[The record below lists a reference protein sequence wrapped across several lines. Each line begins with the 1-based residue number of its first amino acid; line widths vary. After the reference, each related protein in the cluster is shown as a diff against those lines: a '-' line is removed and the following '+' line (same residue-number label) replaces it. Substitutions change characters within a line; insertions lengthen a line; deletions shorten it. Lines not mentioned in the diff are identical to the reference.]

1 MAEQQRNT
9 VKKII
14 PSKLET
20 GFQQFLYR
28 HIGKHIPQSMTPNQM
43 TLVGALGGV
52 FAIICTLLTHISPL
66 FFLGT
71 LAGLAVHLV
80 ADDLDGYIARNRQMS
95 SKAGAYFDLI
105 TDVMFSTFLLLA
117 FGLSPYA
124 NMEIMAFA
132 VPVYGIVNVTAMN
145 YIIYFNEFL
154 FPRLGPIEAHL
165 TYVAV
170 AVLSMIF
177 RSNPMFRVFGLEIM
191 IGDIILLIG
200 LIPMYY
206 EMFRLQIRLFQRLK
220 ESER

>member
-1 MAEQQRNT
+1 MPQKNT

-14 PSKLET
+14 PSRLET
-20 GFQQFLYR
+20 GFQQFLYK
-28 HIGKHIPQSMTPNQM
+28 HVGKHIPESMTPNRM
-43 TLVGALGGV
+43 TLVGALGGL
-52 FAIICTLLTHISPL
+52 FAIICTLLTHISPF

-71 LAGLAVHLV
+71 LAGLLVHIV
-80 ADDLDGYIARNRQMS
+80 ADELDGYIARNRNMS

-117 FGLSPYA
+117 LGLSPYA
-124 NMEIMAFA
+124 NMEVMAFA
-132 VPVYGIVNVTAMN
+132 APVYGIINVTAMN
-145 YIIYFNEFL
+145 YIIYCNEFL

-165 TYVAV
+165 TYGAV

-177 RSNPMFRVFGLEIM
+177 RGKSFFCIFGMNIM
-191 IGDIILLIG
+191 IADIVLFIG

-206 EMFRLQIRLFQRLK
+206 EMFRLQIQLFRRLR

>member
-1 MAEQQRNT
+1 MPQKNT

-14 PSKLET
+14 PSRLET
-20 GFQQFLYR
+20 GFQQFLYK
-28 HIGKHIPQSMTPNQM
+28 HVGKHIPESMTPNRM
-43 TLVGALGGV
+43 TLVGALGGL
-52 FAIICTLLTHISPL
+52 FAIICTLLTHISPF

-71 LAGLAVHLV
+71 LAGLIVHIV
-80 ADDLDGYIARNRQMS
+80 ADDLDGYIARNRNMS

-117 FGLSPYA
+117 LGLSPYA
-124 NMEIMAFA
+124 NMEVMAFA
-132 VPVYGIVNVTAMN
+132 APVYGIINVTAMN
-145 YIIYFNEFL
+145 YIVYCNEFL

-165 TYVAV
+165 TYGAV

-177 RSNPMFRVFGLEIM
+177 RGKSFFCIFGMNIM
-191 IGDIILLIG
+191 IADIVLFIG

-206 EMFRLQIRLFQRLK
+206 EMFRLQIQLFRRLR

>member
-1 MAEQQRNT
+1 MPQKNT

-14 PSKLET
+14 PSRLET
-20 GFQQFLYR
+20 GFQQFLYK
-28 HIGKHIPQSMTPNQM
+28 HVGKHIPESMTPNRM
-43 TLVGALGGV
+43 TLIGALGGL
-52 FAIICTLLTHISPL
+52 FAIICTLLTHISPF

-71 LAGLAVHLV
+71 LAGLLVHIV
-80 ADDLDGYIARNRQMS
+80 ADDLDGYIARNRNMS

-117 FGLSPYA
+117 LGLSPYA
-124 NMEIMAFA
+124 NMEVMAFA
-132 VPVYGIVNVTAMN
+132 APVYGIINVTAMN
-145 YIIYFNEFL
+145 YIIYCNEFL

-165 TYVAV
+165 TYGAV

-177 RSNPMFRVFGLEIM
+177 RGKSFFCIFGMNIM
-191 IGDIILLIG
+191 IADIVLFIG

-206 EMFRLQIRLFQRLK
+206 EMFRLQIQLFRRLR

>member
-1 MAEQQRNT
+1 MPQKNT

-14 PSKLET
+14 PSRLET
-20 GFQQFLYR
+20 GFQQFLYK
-28 HIGKHIPQSMTPNQM
+28 HVGKHIPESMTPNRM
-43 TLVGALGGV
+43 TLVGALGGL
-52 FAIICTLLTHISPL
+52 FAIICTLLTHISPF

-71 LAGLAVHLV
+71 LAGLLVHIV
-80 ADDLDGYIARNRQMS
+80 ADDLDGYIARNRNMS

-117 FGLSPYA
+117 LGLSPYA
-124 NMEIMAFA
+124 NMEVMAFA
-132 VPVYGIVNVTAMN
+132 APVYGIINVTAMN
-145 YIIYFNEFL
+145 YIVYCNEFL

-165 TYVAV
+165 TYGAV

-177 RSNPMFRVFGLEIM
+177 RGKSFFCIFGMNIM
-191 IGDIILLIG
+191 IADIVLFIG

-206 EMFRLQIRLFQRLK
+206 EMFRLQIQLFRRLR